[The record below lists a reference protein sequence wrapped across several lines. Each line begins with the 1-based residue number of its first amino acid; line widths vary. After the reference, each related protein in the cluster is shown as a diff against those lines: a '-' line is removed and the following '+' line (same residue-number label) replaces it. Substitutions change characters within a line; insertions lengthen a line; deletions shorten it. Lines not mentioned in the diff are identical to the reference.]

1 LDAQLNGK
9 MKTNIIKSIGSII
22 CFLGFGLSSK
32 AFVLNADT
40 LHLGDKVSD
49 FNLPNT
55 VPGQPKMVS
64 LNDYKNQKGVV
75 IIFMTNG
82 CYHCINYRQRIKDL
96 HTQYAQNGYPL
107 ITINP
112 SNPSYAFEETTQEM
126 VKNAIKEQYQFP
138 YLQDS
143 TQEVTRNYG
152 LHSTPTVYILQRKGN
167 DWILKY
173 KGPIDNDMEN
183 KKKNKTNFV
192 QNVLDALVHH
202 KKDVIYPMRS

>member
-1 LDAQLNGK
+1 
-9 MKTNIIKSIGSII
+9 MKTKFNKSVLLII
-22 CFLGFGLSSK
+22 CFLAINLSSK
-32 AFVLNADT
+32 AGFLNTDT
-40 LHLGDKVSD
+40 LHLGNKVES

-55 VPGQPKMVS
+55 VPGQAKMVS
-64 LNDYKNQKGVV
+64 LDDYKNQKGVI

-82 CYHCINYRQRIKDL
+82 CYHCIQYRQRIKDL
-96 HTQYAQNGYPL
+96 HTQYAKSGYPV

-112 SNPSYAFEETTQEM
+112 SNPTYAFEETTKEM
-126 VKNAIKEQYQFP
+126 VKNATKENYEFA

-152 LHSTPTVYILQRKGN
+152 LRSTPTAYVLQLKGN

-183 KKKNKTNFV
+183 KKKEKTNFV
-192 QNVLDALVHH
+192 QNVVEALIHH
-202 KKDVIYPMRS
+202 KKNIVYPMRS

>member
-1 LDAQLNGK
+1 
-9 MKTNIIKSIGSII
+9 MKNNFIRFQILVI
-22 CFLGFGLSSK
+22 CFLAISFSSK
-32 AFVLNADT
+32 AGIFNTDT
-40 LHLGDKVSD
+40 LHLGSKVTG

-55 VPGQPKMVS
+55 VPNQAKMVS
-64 LNDYKNQKGVV
+64 LDDYKSQKGVV

-82 CYHCINYRQRIKDL
+82 CYHCIKYRQRIKDL
-96 HTQYAQNGYPL
+96 HTQNSKNGFPV
-107 ITINP
+107 ITLNP

-126 VKNAIKEQYQFP
+126 VKNAIKENYEFP

-143 TQEVTRNYG
+143 TQEVTKNYG
-152 LHSTPTVYILQRKGN
+152 LRSTPTAYILQLKGN

-183 KKKNKTNFV
+183 KKKEKINFV